1 MKRSKAFSI
10 LLFLAVFLL
19 PVVAYADDENPVT
32 KMKSMLKFNWKVL
45 DGLGFLFYI
54 IMIPLTLAIIAL
66 LVWCIVDVVK
76 YLIKVRRAKASLGDK
91 KFWIE
96 LAITLLIVFL
106 FTSGAFLN
114 VLENV
119 YDWTSK
125 QDIGTNEISTPAK

>member
-10 LLFLAVFLL
+10 LLFLIVFLL

>member
-10 LLFLAVFLL
+10 LLFLTVFLL

>member
-1 MKRSKAFSI
+1 M
-10 LLFLAVFLL
+10 FLL